1 MKQKLKI
8 AFLMDP
14 FENLD
19 LRGDTTFA
27 LALEAHKRGHELFYY
42 NPKSLSYYNG
52 KVTAKGQ
59 NILKIR
65 DTINDHVLLSEEIIK
80 DLSEEDVILLRQDPP
95 FDMTYITN
103 THILETLHPKTFV
116 VNNPFEV
123 RNAPEKLFVNKFKE
137 FIPDT
142 LITRDLAEINKFRK
156 EFKEIIVKPLYG
168 NGGKQIFHI
177 REDDPNLSSLL
188 EMFFDIS
195 NEPLII
201 QRYLPEVR
209 KGDCRVIMINGEVV
223 GAVNRVPPKGEARS
237 NLHVGGI
244 AEKKILSKR
253 EMEICEALSS
263 ELKNRELILV
273 GLDII
278 GGHLTEINVTSPT
291 GIQEI
296 SKFNSTNL
304 SSKFWEA
311 VENYI

>member
-1 MKQKLKI
+1 MAKI
-8 AFLMDP
+8 SVQMDP
-14 FENLD
+14 IQLVD
-19 LRGDTTFA
+19 IKADTTFS
-27 LALEAHKRGHELFYY
+27 LTLEAYKRGHELFYY
-42 NPKSLSYYNG
+42 NPKNLSYYNG
-52 KVTAKGQ
+52 KVYAKGQ
-59 NILKIR
+59 NIIKIQ
-65 DTINDHVLLSEEIIK
+65 DSLLDHVTLSEEITK

-123 RNAPEKLFVNKFKE
+123 RNAPEKLFVNNFKE
-137 FIPDT
+137 FIPET
-142 LITRDLAEINKFRK
+142 LITRNLIEINKFRK

-177 REDDPNLSSLL
+177 RENDPNLSSLL
-188 EMFFDIS
+188 EMFFDHS

-237 NLHVGGI
+237 NLHVGGT
-244 AEKKILSKR
+244 AERKILSNK
-253 EMEICEALSS
+253 EMKICEALSE
-263 ELKNRELILV
+263 ELKKRELILV

-278 GGHLTEINVTSPT
+278 GDYLTEINVTSPT

-296 SKFNSTNL
+296 SKFNKINL
-304 SSKFWEA
+304 SAKFWDA
-311 VENYI
+311 VESYI

>member
-1 MKQKLKI
+1 MSKI
-8 AFLMDP
+8 SVQMDP
-14 FENLD
+14 IELVD
-19 LRGDTTFA
+19 IKADTTFA
-27 LALEAHKRGHELFYY
+27 LTLEAYRRGHELFYY
-42 NPKSLSYYNG
+42 NPKNLSYYNG
-52 KVTAKGQ
+52 KVYAKGQ
-59 NILKIR
+59 TIINIK
-65 DTINDHVLLSEEIIK
+65 DSHNEYVDLSEEIVK
-80 DLSEEDVILLRQDPP
+80 DLSKEDVILLRQDPP

-137 FIPDT
+137 FIPET
-142 LITRDLAEINKFRK
+142 LITRDFIEINKFRK

-168 NGGKQIFHI
+168 NGGKQVFHI

-188 EMFFDIS
+188 EMFFDYS
-195 NEPLII
+195 NEPIII

-223 GAVNRVPPKGEARS
+223 GAVNRVPPIGEARS
-237 NLHVGGI
+237 NLHVGGK
-244 AEKKILSKR
+244 AERKALSNK
-253 EMEICEALSS
+253 EMEICEALSV

-278 GGHLTEINVTSPT
+278 GDHLTEINVTSPT

-296 SKFNSTNL
+296 SKFNKTNL
-304 SSKFWEA
+304 SAKFWDA
-311 VENYI
+311 VESYI

>member
-1 MKQKLKI
+1 MSKI
-8 AFLMDP
+8 SVQMDP
-14 FENLD
+14 IELVD
-19 LRGDTTFA
+19 IKADTTFA
-27 LALEAHKRGHELFYY
+27 LTLEAYRRGHELFYY
-42 NPKSLSYYNG
+42 NPKNLSYYNG
-52 KVTAKGQ
+52 KVYAKGQ
-59 NILKIR
+59 
-65 DTINDHVLLSEEIIK
+65 TIINMKDSHNEYVDLSEEIVK
-80 DLSEEDVILLRQDPP
+80 DLSKEDVILLRQDPP

-137 FIPDT
+137 FIPET
-142 LITRDLAEINKFRK
+142 LITRDFIEINKFRK

-168 NGGKQIFHI
+168 NGGKQVFHI

-188 EMFFDIS
+188 EMFFDYS
-195 NEPLII
+195 NEPIII

-223 GAVNRVPPKGEARS
+223 GAVNRVPPIGEARS
-237 NLHVGGI
+237 NLHVGGK
-244 AEKKILSKR
+244 AERKALSNK
-253 EMEICEALSS
+253 EMEICEALSV

-278 GGHLTEINVTSPT
+278 GEHLTEINVTSPT

-296 SKFNSTNL
+296 SKFNKTNL
-304 SSKFWEA
+304 SAKFWDA
-311 VENYI
+311 VESYI